1 VNSRL
6 NTGACLLNFVQDS
19 ADDQRCNLHWQVWD
33 ANRLDVV
40 ADFRLEARVY
50 AIAMSRI
57 ATAHCLIAA
66 AGTDPQVGF
75 ILRVTCVQPHQRGG
89 SQ

>member
-1 VNSRL
+1 MPHY
-6 NTGACLLNFVQDS
+6 A
-19 ADDQRCNLHWQVWD
+19 WQVWD

-50 AIAMSRI
+50 AIAMSRV

-66 AGTDPQVGF
+66 AGTDPQVDSR
-75 ILRVTCVQPHQRGG
+75 LCVKCALLTESSHR
-89 SQ
+89 